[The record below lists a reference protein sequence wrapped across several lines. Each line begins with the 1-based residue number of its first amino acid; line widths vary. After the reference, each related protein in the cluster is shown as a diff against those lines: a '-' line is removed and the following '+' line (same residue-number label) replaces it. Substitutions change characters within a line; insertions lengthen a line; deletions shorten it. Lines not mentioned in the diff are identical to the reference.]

1 MLRQNSGNRSKL
13 EKEQN
18 QLEGAGKA
26 VSGRAWNETRGDG
39 GHQVSEGC
47 LIAAWKEVQRG
58 RCLLPWKP
66 QIPRGLEARRPQ
78 KRGFGNG
85 QLMGEP
91 WSPNRRCTPHQI
103 LSALRVNFTSLWLES
118 FLNSL
123 PVGPGGQSL
132 SFDECLNDVLGSA
145 SLSLPEPCLSRPPW
159 QSALPWALASAFSG
173 QKDGLGGGGRW
184 RFSSDFWPHCK
195 NGASLFAHHFI
206 HILTPLKISCF
217 SSFSRALN
225 FVQSVWLSSESPRVR
240 SFVEIIFEPL
250 FLH

>member
-91 WSPNRRCTPHQI
+91 WSPNWRCTPHQI

-132 SFDECLNDVLGSA
+132 SFDDKELGSDPA
-145 SLSLPEPCLSRPPW
+145 PL
-159 QSALPWALASAFSG
+159 
-173 QKDGLGGGGRW
+173 
-184 RFSSDFWPHCK
+184 DFVIKLLW
-195 NGASLFAHHFI
+195 
-206 HILTPLKISCF
+206 
-217 SSFSRALN
+217 
-225 FVQSVWLSSESPRVR
+225 
-240 SFVEIIFEPL
+240 
-250 FLH
+250 